1 MTKTEIKHKAQDLLV
16 DSMITAGYRLYESIS
31 DEEIS
36 PVDKELVFQEMK
48 IQALRVHKFFGYEVT
63 LKEIN
68 LS

>member
-36 PVDKELVFQEMK
+36 PADKELIFQEMK

-63 LKEIN
+63 LAEIN

>member
-36 PVDKELVFQEMK
+36 TADKELVFPRDENSSIK
-48 IQALRVHKFFGYEVT
+48 ST
-63 LKEIN
+63 
-68 LS
+68 